1 MDVAR
6 CLQGQGSP
14 FKQPLTKASA
24 HRINAAFGRR
34 FLWFLSFG
42 RAKERKP
49 PAGAGTGIQSGF
61 AIAKH

>member
-6 CLQGQGSP
+6 CLQGLGSP
-14 FKQPLTKASA
+14 FKQPLPKASA
-24 HRINAAFGRR
+24 RRINAAFGCL
-34 FLWFLSFG
+34 FFWFLFFG
-42 RAKERKP
+42 QAKKSNP